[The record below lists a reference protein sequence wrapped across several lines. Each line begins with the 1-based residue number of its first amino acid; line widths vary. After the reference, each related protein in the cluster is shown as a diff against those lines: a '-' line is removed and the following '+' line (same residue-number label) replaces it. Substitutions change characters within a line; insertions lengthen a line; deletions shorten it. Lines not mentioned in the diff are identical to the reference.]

1 MKPLNYEMGER
12 LYELRR
18 KRGLNQEQ
26 LADELG
32 VSRQAVSKWE
42 RGESQPDV
50 GNLIALSNLYG
61 VSIDY
66 LAKGDPDDK
75 PDDAK
80 MDAEACEE
88 KNEAAPAQ
96 SADSSKDP
104 ETEKASF
111 PPPINEQPLFVNGAP
126 QPMPGALPSKSRNP
140 WLTFPYP
147 LLVAVLFLLGGF
159 LFGAWNP
166 GWVLFL
172 TIPFYYWMASV
183 IARDPVYKEDH
194 S

>member
-1 MKPLNYEMGER
+1 MNYEMGER

-26 LADELG
+26 LADELS

-66 LAKGDPDDK
+66 LAKGDSDDK
-75 PDDAK
+75 HDDAK
-80 MDAEACEE
+80 MDAEACEKE
-88 KNEAAPAQ
+88 DDAAQPV
-96 SADSSKDP
+96 DCSKDP
-104 ETEKASF
+104 EAKETPF
-111 PPPINEQPLFVNGAP
+111 PPPINEQPFFVNGAP
-126 QPMPGALPSKSRNP
+126 QPMPGAPPSKSHNP

-147 LLVAVLFLLGGF
+147 LLVVVLFLLGGF

-172 TIPFYYWMASV
+172 TIPFYYWMANV
-183 IARDPVYKEDH
+183 IAHDPVYKEDH